1 MLACILRSVPA
12 NLSASP
18 QCIHCSI
25 TCLIILVSADG
36 SCNAEYMFIKSLHC
50 LGHQVCILLLY
61 MHGYDIHY
69 VVAVCRCTLVF
80 DSDLIV
86 MRNDDINQT
95 IDKGSLHFKG
105 LPIMSVCI
113 KLYKDRSRHGGDQK
127 N

>member
-1 MLACILRSVPA
+1 
-12 NLSASP
+12 
-18 QCIHCSI
+18 
-25 TCLIILVSADG
+25 
-36 SCNAEYMFIKSLHC
+36 
-50 LGHQVCILLLY
+50 

-69 VVAVCRCTLVF
+69 VVAVCICTLVF

-105 LPIMSVCI
+105 LQIMSVCI